1 MSPSSQTLHD
11 TNERLRL
18 LLDELAPESPKFV
31 AVTSEHLAR
40 VLAEL
45 LLAGEFLR
53 DGVAGAEADPELS
66 RQISEYRKN
75 VERLRSLLPTLHAN
89 LLNERAGLESERAH
103 LESAAE
109 WARASRKISSRAIS
123 RNRKD

>member
-1 MSPSSQTLHD
+1 MSPSNQSLHD
-11 TNERLRL
+11 INERLRL

-31 AVTSEHLAR
+31 AVRSEHLAR

-53 DGVAGAEADPELS
+53 DGVAGAESDPELS
-66 RQISEYRKN
+66 GQIGECRKN

-89 LLNERAGLESERAH
+89 VFDVRARLES
-103 LESAAE
+103 
-109 WARASRKISSRAIS
+109 
-123 RNRKD
+123 

>member
-31 AVTSEHLAR
+31 AVRSEHLAR

-53 DGVAGAEADPELS
+53 DGVAGAESDPELS
-66 RQISEYRKN
+66 GQIGEYRKN

-89 LLNERAGLESERAH
+89 LLNERARLESERAH
-103 LESAAE
+103 LELAAE